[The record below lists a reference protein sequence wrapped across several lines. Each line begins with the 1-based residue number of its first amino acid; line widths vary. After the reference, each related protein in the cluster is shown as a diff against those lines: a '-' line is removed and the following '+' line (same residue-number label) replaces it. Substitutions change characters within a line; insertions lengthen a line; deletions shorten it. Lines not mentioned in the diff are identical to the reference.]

1 MLKQYDE
8 TRIEEYGKV
17 IIDVAEDAEISISGK
32 LHLGYNIRKQS
43 EAETYLKL
51 HNKSKLYVSGEFK
64 AFFHSSIE
72 IFEGGILELGNSYI
86 NSGCIIAVSYTHLTL
101 PTILRV

>member
-1 MLKQYDE
+1 M
-8 TRIEEYGKV
+8 

-86 NSGCIIAVSYTHLTL
+86 NSGCIIACKIILELAMDVQLQEMYLYT
-101 PTILRV
+101 IAIFI

>member
-51 HNKSKLYVSGEFK
+51 HNKSKL
-64 AFFHSSIE
+64 
-72 IFEGGILELGNSYI
+72 
-86 NSGCIIAVSYTHLTL
+86 
-101 PTILRV
+101 

>member
-32 LHLGYNIRKQS
+32 LHLGYNIRNYIINPNCMCRVNS
-43 EAETYLKL
+43 RP
-51 HNKSKLYVSGEFK
+51 
-64 AFFHSSIE
+64 FF
-72 IFEGGILELGNSYI
+72 
-86 NSGCIIAVSYTHLTL
+86 TL
-101 PTILRV
+101 A

>member
-51 HNKSKLYVSGEFK
+51 HNNPNCMCRV
-64 AFFHSSIE
+64 
-72 IFEGGILELGNSYI
+72 NSRPF
-86 NSGCIIAVSYTHLTL
+86 SL
-101 PTILRV
+101 

>member
-32 LHLGYNIRKQS
+32 LHLGYNIRKQ
-43 EAETYLKL
+43 
-51 HNKSKLYVSGEFK
+51 F
-64 AFFHSSIE
+64 E
-72 IFEGGILELGNSYI
+72 I
-86 NSGCIIAVSYTHLTL
+86 T
-101 PTILRV
+101 

>member
-64 AFFHSSIE
+64 AFLAILIVDVLSHAKI
-72 IFEGGILELGNSYI
+72 ILELAMDVQLQEMYLYT
-86 NSGCIIAVSYTHLTL
+86 IA
-101 PTILRV
+101 IFI

>member
-72 IFEGGILELGNSYI
+72 IL
-86 NSGCIIAVSYTHLTL
+86 L
-101 PTILRV
+101 PRLRQLNHGYC